1 MSNYYYLVNPQ
12 IHGDFKNK
20 VKADNSIIA
29 AKVLYKN
36 LAEHFNNAVPKF
48 YFTIQKSNSSKNNN
62 ATGKMYHF
70 KSVEERINDE
80 INFTISPYTIKEENI
95 NTFTNN
101 LNNFKNKIQKGG
113 KKEKKSKKS
122 KKSKKHKKSDSDSES
137 SDSSDSDSD
146 TYIKKVSYS
155 PILNQPIYY
164 WWYDPYIYG
173 LNSIYIPTFY
183 PYITPVI
190 EYSLVYV

>member
-1 MSNYYYLVNPQ
+1 MSNYYYLVNPYIQ
-12 IHGDFKNK
+12 GDFKNK

-48 YFTIQKSNSSKNNN
+48 YFTIQKSNSSKTNN

-70 KSVEERINDE
+70 KSIEERNNDE
-80 INFTISPYTIKEENI
+80 INFTISPYTIKDDNI

-113 KKEKKSKKS
+113 KKDKKNKKSKKS
-122 KKSKKHKKSDSDSES
+122 KKSKNSDSES
-137 SDSSDSDSD
+137 DSDSSDSDEYVKKIS
-146 TYIKKVSYS
+146 TYT

-190 EYSLVYV
+190 EYSLIYP